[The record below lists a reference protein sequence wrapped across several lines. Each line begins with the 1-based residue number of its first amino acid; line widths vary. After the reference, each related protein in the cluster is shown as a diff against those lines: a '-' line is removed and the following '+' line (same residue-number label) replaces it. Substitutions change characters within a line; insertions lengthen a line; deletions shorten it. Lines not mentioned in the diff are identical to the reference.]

1 MGLFGGK
8 KKEEAAAAA
17 AAAAAPPTGDAA
29 AAPKTEKAGCCG
41 RRPAKEPDWGMLP
54 ASKRKCRD
62 CFCCS
67 LFLVFWVGMLVV
79 GVIGLKFGN
88 WMRLVYGTDYKG
100 QTCGSDAEVK
110 SMPLTVYPRTNEDFL
125 ANQAKASPLD
135 YTFYGIC
142 VAACPGPLEV
152 VCNYDKAKA
161 SDGWTAAARTAC
173 WGAAA
178 GSTVSASGTPSG
190 SLACDYVNSGSC
202 WINPMQTSAVMFR
215 CIPDYNVSSS
225 SSTKCA
231 FPANIKAAAD
241 PRCVVAQVDSSG
253 STLKAAQPNLLFD
266 NLNTGRALW
275 GRWFGDLARSYWVIL
290 ACGVGV
296 ALVAGFLWVQFLKTC
311 TGCKVWTTIYLTIL
325 SVAALTGFFYY
336 KAGLVVV
343 AVPQSLND
351 KFAAATGTQLNATVA
366 GVVSSAAGLVPQSWA
381 GQDDSQAAAYKI
393 VAYVSTGVLVILLC
407 VVASMMSAIR
417 TAIEVIRIGCKAL
430 QAMPELLFLPVSNVA
445 ALGLFLVWWVF
456 VAASLQSA
464 GSIDTTDL
472 SAGVRAGIAQLADQ
486 SNLTADLGS
495 FNTTMST
502 IKDMPVMQYLQFY
515 HVFGLLWTMN
525 FLSGVGSMTI
535 AGAVCAWYFSQLPE
549 GAANDPEYEKLRY
562 GGPAVDGKPPRQ
574 RCVACASLG
583 RVLRYYLGSVAFGSL
598 LIAIIQAIRLAFV
611 YLQRQMEQA
620 GKGSV
625 IIRWIFFCVQAC
637 LKCVQSIV
645 EAVTTNAYIFVA
657 LKGDSFCASGGR
669 VFKLIINHGAVFA
682 AVNVLGTIIVFLGQ
696 VVISVVAA
704 AAAYVIVERS
714 PQFQPGGSEA
724 LSATWLP
731 ILITLLFAYVTAGA
745 FMSVFDLSIDSVLV
759 CYCTDVEENML
770 RHEGKKEFKTS
781 VHMPSSQLDAKK
793 KAEDQAAK
801 AAAKLAAKEAAA
813 GAGKVAPA
821 TGEAKAESEAKHGG
835 FDEEAK
841 EGGESPKK
849 KKSSGAAKGKTAS
862 V

>member
-1 MGLFGGK
+1 MFGK
-8 KKEEAAAAA
+8 KKEAP
-17 AAAAAPPTGDAA
+17 AAAAPPAGDAA
-29 AAPKTEKAGCCG
+29 GAAGAAAPATTEKAGCCG
-41 RRPAKEPDWGMLP
+41 RRAAKEPEWGMMP
-54 ASKRKCRD
+54 AGKRKCRD

-67 LFLVFWVGMLVV
+67 LFVVFWLGMIAVGVV
-79 GVIGLKFGN
+79 GLKYGN

-100 QTCGSDAEVK
+100 QTCGSDADVK
-110 SMPLTVYPRTNEDFL
+110 DRPLTVYPRTNEDFL
-125 ANQAKASPLD
+125 ANQAKPSPLD
-135 YTFYGIC
+135 YTFYGVC
-142 VAACPGPLEV
+142 VKACPGPLEV
-152 VCNYDKAKA
+152 VCNYDKAKD
-161 SDGWTAAARTAC
+161 SDGWTAAARTTC
-173 WGAAA
+173 WGASKGASAA
-178 GSTVSASGTPSG
+178 GTPTG
-190 SLACDYVNSGSC
+190 VNCDQVNSGGC
-202 WINPMQTSAVMFR
+202 WINPLQTSAVMFR
-215 CIPDYNVSSS
+215 CIPDYNVNAS
-225 SSTKCA
+225 SSTRCA
-231 FPANIKAAAD
+231 FPANIKSAAD
-241 PRCVVAQVDSSG
+241 PRCVVAQVDSTG

-290 ACGVGV
+290 LCGVGV
-296 ALVAGFLWVQFLKTC
+296 ALVAGFAWVQFLKTC
-311 TGCKVWTTIYLTIL
+311 TGYMVWTTIAFTIL

-336 KAGLVVV
+336 KAGLVVI
-343 AVPQSLND
+343 AVPTSLND
-351 KFAAATGTQLNATVA
+351 KIAAATGAQLNTTVA
-366 GVVSSAAGLVPQSWA
+366 GVVSSASGLVPQSWT
-381 GQDDSQAAAYKI
+381 GQDDSQFAAYKI
-393 VAYVSTGVLVILLC
+393 MAYVSTGVLVVLLC
-407 VVASMMSAIR
+407 VVASMASAIR

-430 QAMPELLFLPVSNVA
+430 QAMPELLFLPLSNVL

-464 GSIDTTDL
+464 GTIDTTDL
-472 SAGVRAGIAQLADQ
+472 SANVRAGIALLADQ
-486 SNLTADLGS
+486 TNLTKDLGNFS
-495 FNTTMST
+495 TTMST
-502 IKDMPVMQYLQFY
+502 VQDLPVLQYLQLY
-515 HVFGLLWTMN
+515 HVFGLLWTVN
-525 FLSGVGSMTI
+525 FINGVGAMTV

-574 RCVACASLG
+574 RCVACGSLA
-583 RVLRYYLGSVAFGSL
+583 RTLRFYLGSVAFGSL

-696 VVISVVAA
+696 VCVSVIAA

-714 PQFQPGGSEA
+714 PQFQPDGSAA

-731 ILITLLFAYVTAGA
+731 ILVTLLFAYVTAGA
-745 FMSVFDLSIDSVLV
+745 FMGVFDLSIDSVLV
-759 CYCTDVEENML
+759 CYCTDVEENMM

-781 VHMPSSQLDAKK
+781 VHMPSSQFDAKK
-793 KAEDQAAK
+793 RAEDKAAK
-801 AAAKLAAKEAAA
+801 AAAKAAAKEAAA
-813 GAGKVAPA
+813 GKGKVSPAADEAAEEKEKAASEGKHDDEPKASAGKVA
-821 TGEAKAESEAKHGG
+821 
-835 FDEEAK
+835 
-841 EGGESPKK
+841 
-849 KKSSGAAKGKTAS
+849 KGKSAS